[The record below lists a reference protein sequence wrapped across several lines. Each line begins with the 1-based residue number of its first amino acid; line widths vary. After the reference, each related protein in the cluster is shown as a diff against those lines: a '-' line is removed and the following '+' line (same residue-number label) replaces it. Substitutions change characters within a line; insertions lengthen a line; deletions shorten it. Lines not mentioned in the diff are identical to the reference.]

1 VCSDGPTGSS
11 GSTRGDSGAP
21 DLVALALERAR
32 ADSVG
37 RPLAAARAPRRTR
50 TPSQTAARS
59 TAANRIGELLGQ
71 WIGDSGADVDV
82 ALARVM
88 ACWDEVV
95 GAEVAAHCNPRALDD
110 GVLHIVA
117 ESTAWATQLRL
128 LAPALTARVRA
139 ELLAHSQTAAELLR
153 EVRITGPVGP
163 SWKKGRLSVQGRGPR
178 DTYG

>member
-1 VCSDGPTGSS
+1 M
-11 GSTRGDSGAP
+11 P
-21 DLVALALERAR
+21 DLVSLALQRAR
-32 ADSVG
+32 ADSAG
-37 RPLAAARAPRRTR
+37 RPLAGDRAPRRAR
-50 TPSQTAARS
+50 TPAQSVPRS
-59 TAANRIGELLGQ
+59 ATANRIGELLGQ
-71 WIGDSGADVDV
+71 WIEHTGADVEV

-95 GAEVAAHCNPRALDD
+95 GAEVAGHCHPRTLDE

-128 LAPALTARVRA
+128 LAPALTERVRA
-139 ELLAHSQTAAELLR
+139 ELAQHSPTAAELLR
-153 EVRITGPVGP
+153 EVRVTGPVGP